1 MKLKRLIIKP
11 RIDPFVSTRK
21 CCSIN
26 KVVTALGCIMLFLL
40 SSCARQRSKPIAIND
55 IIGHWQVE
63 SKYAKVTL
71 YCHLYFYR
79 DSTAVFDCVHD
90 TIMFVRYKLV
100 EDTLFITDMNNY
112 TTKNHVQMPDSD
124 ELVFDKL
131 KDIDCEQKFKRNK
144 LSTMNFDSSS
154 LKWPM

>member
-1 MKLKRLIIKP
+1 MKLKGLIIKP
-11 RIDPFVSTRK
+11 RTGPFVSTRK
-21 CCSIN
+21 CCSMN
-26 KVVTALGCIMLFLL
+26 KVVTALGCMMLFLL
-40 SSCARQRSKPIAIND
+40 SSCASERSKPIAVND
-55 IIGHWQVE
+55 IIGHWKVV
-63 SKYAKVTL
+63 SRNAKTIL
-71 YCHLYFYR
+71 YCDLYFHR

-100 EDTLFITDMNNY
+100 EDTLFITDMNDY
-112 TTKNHVQMPDSD
+112 TTKTRLQMPDSD

>member
-1 MKLKRLIIKP
+1 MNKIITSLCC
-11 RIDPFVSTRK
+11 ILLFFLFSCTRE
-21 CCSIN
+21 
-26 KVVTALGCIMLFLL
+26 
-40 SSCARQRSKPIAIND
+40 RSKPVAVND
-55 IIGHWQVE
+55 IIGHWKVE
-63 SKYAKVTL
+63 SRNAKTTL

-90 TIMFVRYKLV
+90 TIMFVRYKLL

-131 KDIDCEQKFKRNK
+131 KDIDSQQKFKRNK

-154 LKWPM
+154 LK

>member
-1 MKLKRLIIKP
+1 MNKITTSL
-11 RIDPFVSTRK
+11 
-21 CCSIN
+21 CCI
-26 KVVTALGCIMLFLL
+26 LLFLL
-40 SSCARQRSKPIAIND
+40 SSCTRERSKPIAVND
-55 IIGHWQVE
+55 IIGHWKVE
-63 SKYAKVTL
+63 SKNAKATL

-131 KDIDCEQKFKRNK
+131 KDIDSQQKFKRNK
-144 LSTMNFDSSS
+144 LSTRNFDSSS
-154 LKWPM
+154 LK